1 MHGKLKHSIHICF
14 YCFVFGDFSDIPM
27 AFLVLGSELSRD
39 DAMETMLLLED
50 VVFSVGKER
59 LGKEISN

>member
-1 MHGKLKHSIHICF
+1 M
-14 YCFVFGDFSDIPM
+14 FGDSSDIPM